1 MNPREKVL
9 AIIVGSLA
17 GLTILALGARAV
29 IVLPLRNA
37 DKKILGVRQ
46 KIAKVQEERRAFF
59 VAEDKVKSYARKAFS
74 DSADEASAAS
84 GELITKQIIHCGL
97 KESDFTRLPVG
108 ARKLRGATELGWNV
122 QGQGV
127 LSNVVNLVYVLNQIP
142 YLHKIEGFSVSPG
155 DAPGLVRVHFR
166 YVTLAVDPAPE
177 VVRKPIP
184 TDVPF
189 GSAEA
194 LALSPIVTR
203 DLLRPYIKRP
213 PPDKKAIAGHSKPG
227 ASVAAGGPE
236 SLRVVSLSEW
246 EGQPEVHVRDIVNA
260 KTMRYK
266 PGDAFGGGT
275 IVTVDYR
282 PVPMPGKE
290 PLQSYS
296 RVILRI
302 GKDYWAI
309 ERGNTLAEKRKLA
322 AADLPAGLS
331 LPQ

>member
-1 MNPREKVL
+1 MNPREKLL

-17 GLTILALGARAV
+17 GVAILAFGIRAV
-29 IVLPLRNA
+29 IVQPLKAA

-59 VAEDKVKSYARKAFS
+59 VAEDKVKDYARKAFS
-74 DSADEASAAS
+74 DSGDEASAAS

-97 KESDFTRLPVG
+97 KEADFTRLPVG

-127 LSNVVNLVYVLNQIP
+127 LTNVVNLIYVLNQIP
-142 YLHKIEGFSVSPG
+142 YLHKVEGLSVSPG
-155 DAPGLVRVHFR
+155 DAPGLVRVRFR
-166 YVTLAVDPAPE
+166 YVTLVVEPAPD
-177 VVRKPIP
+177 VVRKPVATEVSFQGP
-184 TDVPF
+184 E
-189 GSAEA
+189 S

-213 PPDKKAIAGHSKPG
+213 PPSPNAIAGQSRPG
-227 ASVAAGGPE
+227 APATVGGPE

-246 EGQPEVHVRDIVNA
+246 KGQPEIHVRDAVN
-260 KTMRYK
+260 
-266 PGDAFGGGT
+266 GT

-282 PVPMPGKE
+282 PMPMPGKE
-290 PLQSYS
+290 PLQSFS
-296 RVILRI
+296 RVILQI
-302 GKDYWAI
+302 GHDYWAI

-322 AADLPAGLS
+322 AADLPAGLVS
-331 LPQ
+331 RQ